1 MRDASG
7 VSPGA
12 RVFGGASL
20 ALGAIGFVW
29 GDFAT
34 AWQPVQAFGDVP
46 GRVGLAYAAAVPLV
60 VGGAAMQVPRT
71 LRGGAALLA
80 LTYAIFAAF
89 WLPRVIG
96 FPGIFGTWAGMLQ
109 ELALAAAA
117 AIAYAGRAPADCR
130 VCAATLRAGRYV
142 FGVCVVSFGVAHFTA
157 ISATAM
163 MVPKWLPPGPE
174 FWVILTGVAF
184 VLAGVAILSGMLDL
198 LAARLLAAMLG
209 VFGLL
214 VWLPALAA
222 HPQAHL
228 TWAGNAVNLASVG
241 AAWIVAELLGR
252 QHLSRKDIRA

>member
-1 MRDASG
+1 MSG

-12 RVFGGASL
+12 RVFGVASL
-20 ALGAIGFVW
+20 GLGIIGFVW

-34 AWQPVQAFGDVP
+34 AWQPIQAFGDDVP

-60 VGGAAMQVPRT
+60 VGGAAMQIPRT

-80 LTYAIFAAF
+80 LTYAVFAAL

-96 FPGIFGTWAGMLQ
+96 FPGLFGTWAGMLQ
-109 ELALAAAA
+109 ELSLAVAG
-117 AIAYAGRAPADCR
+117 AIAYAAGAPPDCR
-130 VCAATLRAGRYV
+130 ACAVTLRAARYAY
-142 FGVCVVSFGVAHFTA
+142 GVCVVSFGIAHFTA

-163 MVPKWLPPGPE
+163 MVPKWLPPSPE

-184 VLAGVAILSGMLDL
+184 VLAGIAILSGMLDL
-198 LAARLLAAMLG
+198 FAARLLAAMLG
-209 VFGLL
+209 VFAVL

-241 AAWIVAELLGR
+241 AAWIVAELLER
-252 QHLSRKDIRA
+252 QHSSRKGSRA